1 MCNTIEKLRHTW
13 YNSAELGFN
22 LQLNN
27 LLYITPFGVILIF
40 FMRCTLCGRQQGGK
54 LCKQQAKEER
64 TSVHWRSERF

>member
-27 LLYITPFGVILIF
+27 LLYITPFGVI
-40 FMRCTLCGRQQGGK
+40 
-54 LCKQQAKEER
+54 
-64 TSVHWRSERF
+64 